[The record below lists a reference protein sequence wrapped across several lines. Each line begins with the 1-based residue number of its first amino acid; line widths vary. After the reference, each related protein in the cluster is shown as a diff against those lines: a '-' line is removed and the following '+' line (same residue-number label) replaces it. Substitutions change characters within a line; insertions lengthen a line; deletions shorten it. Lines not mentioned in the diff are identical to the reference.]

1 MSTSTVSDQG
11 ATQSAR
17 DRVYEWV
24 RDEIIKGAL
33 PAGRFLDEVWISELV
48 GTSRTPVREAFHRL
62 NSEKFIDLLPRRGAQ
77 VRRVTAREL
86 EEVYASR
93 RLIEGHAARAICRAG
108 AGAPGPLDGLAGAME
123 QAGQEA
129 DWFTVARLDREFHR
143 TIVDAHGNS
152 VLAELY
158 DGLRSRQQR
167 VAVRAL
173 QICPQRVPEIDRQH
187 RAIIAALA
195 ANDEDAVAALL
206 DEHLRP
212 IPEIVSA
219 LG

>member
-1 MSTSTVSDQG
+1 MSISTVSD
-11 ATQSAR
+11 ADSPRSAR

-24 RDEIIKGAL
+24 RDEIIRGAL
-33 PAGRFLDEVWISELV
+33 PGGRFLDEVWVSELV

-62 NSEKFIDLLPRRGAQ
+62 NSERFIDLLPRRGAQ
-77 VRRVTAREL
+77 VRNVTAREL
-86 EEVYASR
+86 EEVYAAR
-93 RLIEGHAARAICRAG
+93 RLIEGHAARALCQAG
-108 AGAPGPLDGLAGAME
+108 AGAPADLDGLAEAME
-123 QAGQEA
+123 VAGREQ
-129 DWFTVARLDREFHR
+129 DWFTVARLDRDFHR
-143 TIVDAHGNS
+143 AIVGAHGNT

-158 DGLRSRQQR
+158 DALRSRQQR

-173 QICPQRVPEIDRQH
+173 QIRPQRVPEIDAQH

-195 ANDEDAVAALL
+195 ANDEDRAAALL

-212 IPEIVSA
+212 IQEIISA